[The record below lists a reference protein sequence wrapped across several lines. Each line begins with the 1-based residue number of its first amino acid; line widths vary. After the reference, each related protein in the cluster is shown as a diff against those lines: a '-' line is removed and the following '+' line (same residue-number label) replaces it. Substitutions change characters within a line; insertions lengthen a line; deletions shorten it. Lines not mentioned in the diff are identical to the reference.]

1 MEFVAVVGIVAVA
14 VLLWLGWQKYMAPL
28 AEKQQE
34 EAEAEADRQRAAYED
49 LRRADP
55 GFEMETF
62 LQRAE
67 MAFLMVKRAYQDR
80 DVQVAR
86 AFLSPAL
93 WQQWGQD
100 GRQLIVGHRRV
111 VLEDLGVRNRGAHE
125 DEHV

>member
-1 MEFVAVVGIVAVA
+1 SRQPPWPSCRPDAERFPFPRRSMEFVAVVGVVAVA
-14 VLLWLGWQKYMAPL
+14 ALLWLGWQKYMAPL

-34 EAEAEADRQRAAYED
+34 EAEAAADRQRAAYEG

-80 DVQVAR
+80 DVQ
-86 AFLSPAL
+86 
-93 WQQWGQD
+93 
-100 GRQLIVGHRRV
+100 
-111 VLEDLGVRNRGAHE
+111 
-125 DEHV
+125 